1 MQDFMRAAA
10 QRVVAVF
17 RAAELFMPAKAD
29 FRYPLLIVIAVMLL
43 YGFWPGFSP
52 GHPPKTIVCPAR
64 AFKPLQ
70 QIVPDHLTRF
80 IRLGDAAAAGAGT
93 A

>member
-1 MQDFMRAAA
+1 MRAAT
-10 QRVVAVF
+10 QSILAVF

-29 FRYPLLIVIAVMLL
+29 FRYPLLIIIAVMLL

-64 AFKPLQ
+64 AFQPLQ
-70 QIVPDHLTRF
+70 QIVPDYVTRF
-80 IRLGDAAAAGAGT
+80 IRLGDVAEAGADT
-93 A
+93 AKTA